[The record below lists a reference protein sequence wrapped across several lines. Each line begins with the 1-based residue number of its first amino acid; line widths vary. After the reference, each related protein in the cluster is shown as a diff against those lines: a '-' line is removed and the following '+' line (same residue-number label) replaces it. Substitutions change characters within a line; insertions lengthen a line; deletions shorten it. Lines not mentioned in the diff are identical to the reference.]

1 MPEMGQ
7 LFETED
13 LTIAAAL
20 LTLGGAAW
28 DGDKRLQFNEWREGQ
43 HYTGKCIMVRCVD
56 SRVATVPTKV
66 SKPWTDDAGK
76 VWQTGELAP
85 MPRVVFT
92 LDGFYR
98 ERRASALIDTP
109 FTAQDWA
116 FWVKQFHVSD
126 GLLKNL
132 KTMRD
137 YENILRNRMRDK
149 HGMASKFKMRVQG

>member
-28 DGDKRLQFNEWREGQ
+28 DGDRLLEFNASFAAMKGCK
-43 HYTGKCIMVRCVD
+43 GIMVRCVD
-56 SRVATVPTKV
+56 SRVATVPTKLT
-66 SKPWTDDAGK
+66 KAWTDGEGKTWQAG
-76 VWQTGELAP
+76 ESAP

-92 LDGFYR
+92 LDGLYR
-98 ERRASALIDTP
+98 ERQASATMDTP
-109 FTAQDWA
+109 FTAEDWA
-116 FWVKQFHVSD
+116 FWVKQFHVSG
-126 GLLKNL
+126 GLLGNL

-137 YENILRNRMRDK
+137 QENILRNRMRDQ
-149 HGMASKFKMRVQG
+149 HGIASKFKMRVQG